1 MNQWPNNNSISNG
14 HVTYGSASDPSMSFP
29 QATQTINPAQFQN
42 QPFLNGAAR
51 TASPAF
57 HQPMFQTNQLVPSK
71 RPRDD
76 SIGTSPHQAHN
87 APPAPGSRS
96 QTPGGPFPGYN
107 PQANGATPF
116 TSAPTPFQHLQTSN
130 AATPSPT
137 MQQMG
142 FAPSAAAQRMST
154 ASPSPFSPQHNSPGG
169 PDRASRVG
177 TPHDAQQNFMPNQA
191 QGSGFTPQHFSQTM
205 AGPMTINQMN
215 MNQSPMPGMAAYQQ
229 QLQRM
234 ATSNA
239 ANGMS
244 QGQMGG
250 PLMPHN
256 NATPQQRMGNPQ
268 GPDFLRGLQQFS
280 VAKGC
285 PIDQRPTICG
295 RPVELGRI
303 HMIIMKG
310 GGSSRITKLQQWPT
324 VANALQ
330 FPPQQIQ
337 QAAMELQQY
346 WLSNV
351 AAYEQM
357 WIQQRQR
364 SVQMQQ
370 QSPTREVPQ
379 QPSMN
384 GHQRAPSDMSVQAQ
398 MNGMSKAPGMPP
410 TRDLNELNNNQRR
423 PPSRQLDLQQPNGVQ
438 NEVQAEAASKRPST
452 AVTAEPDPESESTMP
467 SQKPIEDP
475 FVPEVLTPSR
485 DHGPINVDE
494 LFMLGQEVVQLKPIT
509 PSLRDLGVIDIHA
522 LTMMIKSGMHGE
534 TRTALDTLITLSSEP
549 SLQIHLR
556 ECDDLMDSLID
567 CAQAELDFLAE
578 HASEVSDEVSLLSY
592 EELVR
597 LCHIESKTIQQIPE
611 FGSLDYDLDR
621 AADKLICITTLI
633 RNFSFYEP
641 NFEVLGQ
648 SEVLQLLTRV
658 IQNIGTKDNPLRNPR
673 NTLDFMKDIIIYLSN
688 LSQSLAIPSKQ
699 DALCLLHFLLCFAPN
714 PPPVSGNDKSLAFAY
729 YTPAIQRYLPPAVD
743 SIAKLL
749 ARDEPNR
756 VYFKAIFHAD
766 GRASTPYELLTRTFG
781 LVISPVPHNAAT
793 LRPQV
798 EARKPFLLQG
808 LLAAE
813 IIASL
818 APGTES
824 SLTRTWLQSED
835 CWAGNVLKMASALS
849 AQSSSRH
856 AQNRHQHPQQRG
868 PADDDP
874 MAHGSVVTRAMATLK
889 ILANKSR
896 STDDDNSMSLGT
908 KGVPTTAIIKK
919 ENLLGAMVQKDIDP
933 TMLRLFCQYAGIED

>member
-1 MNQWPNNNSISNG
+1 
-14 HVTYGSASDPSMSFP
+14 MSFP
-29 QATQTINPAQFQN
+29 QAAQTINPAQFQS

-57 HQPMFQTNQLVPSK
+57 HQPMFHTNQIVPSK
-71 RPRDD
+71 RTRDD
-76 SIGTSPHQAHN
+76 SIGASPRQLHN
-87 APPAPGSRS
+87 ALPAPGSRS

-107 PQANGATPF
+107 PQVNGATPF
-116 TSAPTPFQHLQTSN
+116 TSAPSPFQHLQTSN

-137 MQQMG
+137 IQQMG
-142 FAPSAAAQRMST
+142 FPSGAAAQRMST
-154 ASPSPFSPQHNSPGG
+154 ASPSPFSPQHNSPGTVERG
-169 PDRASRVG
+169 SRVG
-177 TPHDAQQNFMPNQA
+177 TPHDAQQNFMPGQVQNP
-191 QGSGFTPQHFSQTM
+191 GFTPQHFAQGV
-205 AGPMTINQMN
+205 AGQMTVNQMN
-215 MNQSPMPGMAAYQQ
+215 MNQSSMPQMAAYQQ

-234 ATSNA
+234 ATQNA

-250 PLMPHN
+250 PPMAQ
-256 NATPQQRMGNPQ
+256 NATPQRRMGSTP
-268 GPDFLRGLQQFS
+268 GPDFLQGLQQFS
-280 VAKGC
+280 AAKGR
-285 PIDQRPTICG
+285 PIDTRPPICG
-295 RPVELGRI
+295 RQVDIGRI
-303 HMIIMKG
+303 HMIVMKG
-310 GGSSRITKLQQWPT
+310 GGSNKITKMGQWAH

-330 FPPQQIQ
+330 FPPPQIH
-337 QAAMELQQY
+337 QAALEIQQY
-346 WLSNV
+346 WLTNV
-351 AAYEQM
+351 SAYEQM
-357 WIQQRQR
+357 WIQNRQR
-364 SVQMQQ
+364 SVQMQPQ
-370 QSPTREVPQ
+370 SQSPTRDSQQ
-379 QPSMN
+379 QPPTN
-384 GHQRAPSDMSVQAQ
+384 GHQRAPSDLTQTQ
-398 MNGMSKAPGMPP
+398 MNGMPKSTSITP
-410 TRDLNELNNNQRR
+410 TKDPNDLTIDQRR
-423 PPSRQLDLQQPNGVQ
+423 PSSRQLDLQQPNGSETDGQ
-438 NEVQAEAASKRPST
+438 PDSAQKRPST
-452 AVTAEPDPESESTMP
+452 AVKPESEPELTMP
-467 SQKPIEDP
+467 LQKPIEDP
-475 FVPEVLTPSR
+475 FVPEVLDPSR
-485 DHGPINVDE
+485 HHGPINVDE
-494 LFMLGQEVVQLKPIT
+494 LFMLGQELVQLKPTT
-509 PSLRDLGVIDIHA
+509 PNLRELGVIDVHA

-578 HASEVSDEVSLLSY
+578 NASEVSDEVSLLSY

-597 LCHIESKTIQQIPE
+597 LCHIESKTVQHIPE

-641 NFEVLGQ
+641 NFETLGQ
-648 SEVLQLLTRV
+648 PEVLQLLTRV
-658 IQNIGTKDNPLRNPR
+658 IQNIGTKDNPLRTPR

-714 PPPVSGNDKSLAFAY
+714 PPPISADGDNVAFAS

-766 GRASTPYELLTRTFG
+766 ARASIPYELLTRTFG
-781 LVISPVPHNAAT
+781 LVIAPVPHSAAT
-793 LRPQV
+793 LRAQV
-798 EARKPFLLQG
+798 ETRKPFLLQG

-813 IIASL
+813 IVASL

-824 SLTRTWLQSED
+824 PLARMWLQSED

-849 AQSSSRH
+849 AQSTSRH
-856 AQNRHQHPQQRG
+856 AQNRHQHPQQR
-868 PADDDP
+868 PPVDEDP
-874 MAHGSVVTRAMATLK
+874 MAHGSIVTRAMATLR

-896 STDDDNSMSLGT
+896 SADDDITTSA
-908 KGVPTTAIIKK
+908 KGVPSTAIMKK

-933 TMLRLFCQYAGIED
+933 SMLRLFCQYAGIED